1 METINYVNDGTQ
13 VLGGKDGIVIRKHI
27 AGIEAGRALNC
38 ADYPDEII
46 PAGIPIVTNGSGDY
60 RPLKPAVTTNEGVT
74 TTTYTKPQGYSYCG
88 VAEASVLKTK
98 AVPIL
103 TAGVVNE
110 VACPYEI
117 TAEIKAALPHIMF
130 VKEEAADVPTT

>member
-1 METINYVNDGTQ
+1 METINYVNDSTQ

-38 ADYPDEII
+38 VDYPDEII
-46 PAGIPIVTNGSGDY
+46 PAGIPVVTNGSGDY
-60 RPLKPAVTTNEGVT
+60 KPLKPAVTTEEGVT

-88 VAEASVLKTK
+88 LAEATTTKKK
-98 AVPIL
+98 AVAIL

-110 VACPYEI
+110 AACPYEI
-117 TAEIKAALPHIMF
+117 TAEIKAALTHIMF
-130 VKEEAADVPTT
+130 VKDEAANPLTA

>member
-38 ADYPDEII
+38 ADYPDEVI
-46 PAGIPIVTNGSGDY
+46 PAGLPVITDGNEDY

-88 VAEASVLKTK
+88 IVEASVLKTK
-98 AVPIL
+98 AAPIL

-130 VKEEAADVPTT
+130 VKDEAANPPTA

>member
-46 PAGIPIVTNGSGDY
+46 PAGIPIVTDGNGDY
-60 RPLKPAVTTNEGVT
+60 KPLKPAVTTSEGVT

-88 VAEASVLKTK
+88 LAEATTTKKK

-110 VACPYEI
+110 AACPYEI
-117 TAEIKAALPHIMF
+117 TSEIKAALPHIMF
-130 VKEEAADVPTT
+130 VKDEAANPPTA

>member
-1 METINYVNDGTQ
+1 MQNINYMGEGTQ

-27 AGIEAGRALNC
+27 AGIEAGRALDC
-38 ADYPDEII
+38 TDYPDEII
-46 PAGIPIVTNGSGDY
+46 PAGLPVITDGNGNY
-60 RPLKPAVTTNEGVT
+60 KPLKPNVTTTEGVT
-74 TTTYTKPQGYSYCG
+74 TTTYNKPQGYNYCG
-88 VAEASVLKTK
+88 LVEATITK
-98 AVPIL
+98 KKAAAIL

>member
-46 PAGIPIVTNGSGDY
+46 PAGIPVVTDGNGDY
-60 RPLKPAVTTNEGVT
+60 KPLKPAVTTNEGVT
-74 TTTYTKPQGYSYCG
+74 TTTYTKPEGYSYCG
-88 VAEASVLKTK
+88 LAEATTTKKK
-98 AVPIL
+98 AVAIL

-110 VACPYEI
+110 AACP
-117 TAEIKAALPHIMF
+117 
-130 VKEEAADVPTT
+130 

>member
-46 PAGIPIVTNGSGDY
+46 PAGIPVVTNGSGDY

-74 TTTYTKPQGYSYCG
+74 TTTYNKPQGYSYCG
-88 VAEASVLKTK
+88 LAEATTTKKK

-110 VACPYEI
+110 AACPYEI
-117 TAEIKAALPHIMF
+117 TSEIKAALPHIMF
-130 VKEEAADVPTT
+130 VKDEAANPPTA